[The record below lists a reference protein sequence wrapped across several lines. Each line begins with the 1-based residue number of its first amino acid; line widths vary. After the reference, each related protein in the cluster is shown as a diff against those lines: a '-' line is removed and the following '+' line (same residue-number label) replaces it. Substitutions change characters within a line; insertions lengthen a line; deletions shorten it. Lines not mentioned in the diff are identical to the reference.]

1 MQTFHRSANSLAK
14 ISIAVVV
21 IALGALGWL
30 GLETF
35 RSPYVTHQGEI
46 HEQPVVFSHEHHVA
60 GLGLDCRYCHTSV
73 EKSNFAGLPP
83 SSTCIN
89 CHRQIW
95 TNADLLAPV
104 RESYATNTPL
114 RWNRVHDLP
123 DFVYFNHSIH
133 IAKGM
138 GCVTCHGEVDTMPL
152 MYEHEPLTMEWCID
166 CHRNPAKNVRPRAEV
181 YNLHWQPPADPVRA
195 AAMRAALVKEYRLQ
209 SLTSCSTC
217 HR

>member
-35 RSPYVTHQGEI
+35 RSPYVTHEGEI

-133 IAKGM
+133 IAKGV
-138 GCVTCHGEVDTMPL
+138 GCTTCHGSVETMS
-152 MYEHEPLTMEWCID
+152 LTWKGQSLFMSWCLD
-166 CHRNPAKNVRPRAEV
+166 CHRNPGPKLRPVDKVFDPFWKRGP
-181 YNLHWQPPADPVRA
+181 NTPPPDE
-195 AAMRAALVKEYRLQ
+195 LVKVNHVVTTG
-209 SLTSCSTC
+209 LTDCSTC

>member
-1 MQTFHRSANSLAK
+1 
-14 ISIAVVV
+14 
-21 IALGALGWL
+21 
-30 GLETF
+30 
-35 RSPYVTHQGEI
+35 
-46 HEQPVVFSHEHHVA
+46 VFSHEHHVA

-138 GCVTCHGEVDTMPL
+138 GCVTCHGEVDKMPL
-152 MYEHEPLTMEWCID
+152 MYEHAPLTMEWCID

-181 YNLHWQPPADPVRA
+181 YNLHWQPPADPGRA
-195 AAMRAALVKEYRLQ
+195 AAMRAALVKEYQLQ

>member
-21 IALGALGWL
+21 LALGALGWL

-35 RSPYVTHQGEI
+35 RSPYVTHEGEI
-46 HEQPVVFSHEHHVA
+46 REQPVVFSHEHHVA

-138 GCVTCHGEVDTMPL
+138 GCVTCHGEVDKMPL
-152 MYEHEPLTMEWCID
+152 MYEHAPLTMEWCID
-166 CHRNPAKNVRPRAEV
+166 CHRDPAKNVRPRAEV

-195 AAMRAALVKEYRLQ
+195 AAMRAALVKEYQLQ

>member
-21 IALGALGWL
+21 ISLGALGWL

-73 EKSNFAGLPP
+73 ERSSFAGLPP
-83 SSTCIN
+83 SSTCMN

-138 GCVTCHGEVDTMPL
+138 GCATCHGEVDTMPL
-152 MYEHEPLTMEWCID
+152 MYEHEPLTMEWCAG
-166 CHRNPAKNVRPRAEV
+166 PAAAGKRS
-181 YNLHWQPPADPVRA
+181 RA
-195 AAMRAALVKEYRLQ
+195 APQAPGRSRE
-209 SLTSCSTC
+209 SNI
-217 HR
+217 HRSPLWTQASGLRETWPP

>member
-21 IALGALGWL
+21 ISLGALGWL
-30 GLETF
+30 GLESF

-46 HEQPVVFSHEHHVA
+46 YEQPVVFSHEHHVA

-73 EKSNFAGLPP
+73 ERSNFAGLPP
-83 SSTCIN
+83 SSTCMN

-138 GCVTCHGEVDTMPL
+138 GCATCHGEVDTMPL
-152 MYEHEPLTMEWCID
+152 MYENAPLTMEWCID

-195 AAMRAALVKEYRLQ
+195 AAMRAALVKEYKLQ